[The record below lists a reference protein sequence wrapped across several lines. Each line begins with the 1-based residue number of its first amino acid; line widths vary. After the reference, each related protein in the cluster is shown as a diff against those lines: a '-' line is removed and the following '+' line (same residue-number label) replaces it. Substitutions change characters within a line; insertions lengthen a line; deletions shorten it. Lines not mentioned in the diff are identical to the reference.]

1 MTGLKELDGV
11 SLTQD
16 LPEFGIKKGMLG
28 TIVHIYTRPELAY
41 EVEFCD
47 ANGRTVEQLALTPDQ
62 IALDWSYP
70 GPAAR

>member
-1 MTGLKELDGV
+1 MTGLKELDVV

-16 LPEFGIKKGMLG
+16 LSDFGIKKGMLG
-28 TIVHIYTRPELAY
+28 TIVHVYRRPELAY

-47 ANGRTVEQLALTPDQ
+47 KDGRTIEQLALTPDQ

-70 GPAAR
+70 GPAT